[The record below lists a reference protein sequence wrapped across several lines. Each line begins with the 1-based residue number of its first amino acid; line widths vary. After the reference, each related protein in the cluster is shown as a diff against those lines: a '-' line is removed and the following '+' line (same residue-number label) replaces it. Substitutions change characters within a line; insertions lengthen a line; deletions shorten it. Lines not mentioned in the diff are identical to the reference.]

1 MEKELLTIKGNR
13 KVLFPDA
20 LFLYIEWKG
29 NANLKKDEELADII
43 DDLDTEYFPSNKKE
57 SIAQSLPFLTFK
69 QAELLFREIKKR
81 YSEFTLKGIALAS
94 QPMEQ
99 NGRVTRPTTGV
110 PSIEGQPQITPF
122 VITKDYKEL
131 VTPLIEEAHRDKR
144 FEKTTY
150 EGISNFFSGPM
161 GLLPCYAESLGLSLV
176 DMPPYPKPGTIEGEL
191 PNRLMSNKD
200 KHKQSVAGAKKRK
213 EKTGRV
219 YEDEEVGPPSKLP
232 LVLAIGS
239 CTLSVFL
246 LLMLMV
252 YNSNFTRVKKE
263 LVSTTDK
270 VERLTM
276 IQDHEHEIDVMA
288 RYFLSYYYSGD
299 KDKLKAYLDNNDAKF
314 TNPEVATVSS
324 TMLEKV
330 ELVKNEK
337 DTYEVT
343 YVVGTTDEAQKT
355 TVRRVTFNVKKKPSA
370 TQGWVVTSEP
380 TTTAFATPT
389 SPSTETSAENTENK
403 EG

>member
-1 MEKELLTIKGNR
+1 
-13 KVLFPDA
+13 
-20 LFLYIEWKG
+20 
-29 NANLKKDEELADII
+29 
-43 DDLDTEYFPSNKKE
+43 
-57 SIAQSLPFLTFK
+57 
-69 QAELLFREIKKR
+69 
-81 YSEFTLKGIALAS
+81 
-94 QPMEQ
+94 
-99 NGRVTRPTTGV
+99 
-110 PSIEGQPQITPF
+110 
-122 VITKDYKEL
+122 
-131 VTPLIEEAHRDKR
+131 
-144 FEKTTY
+144 
-150 EGISNFFSGPM
+150 M

-232 LVLAIGS
+232 LILAIGS

-263 LVSTTDK
+263 LVATTDK
-270 VERLTM
+270 VARLTM

-389 SPSTETSAENTENK
+389 SPSTETSAENK

>member
-1 MEKELLTIKGNR
+1 
-13 KVLFPDA
+13 
-20 LFLYIEWKG
+20 
-29 NANLKKDEELADII
+29 
-43 DDLDTEYFPSNKKE
+43 
-57 SIAQSLPFLTFK
+57 
-69 QAELLFREIKKR
+69 
-81 YSEFTLKGIALAS
+81 
-94 QPMEQ
+94 
-99 NGRVTRPTTGV
+99 
-110 PSIEGQPQITPF
+110 
-122 VITKDYKEL
+122 
-131 VTPLIEEAHRDKR
+131 
-144 FEKTTY
+144 
-150 EGISNFFSGPM
+150 
-161 GLLPCYAESLGLSLV
+161 
-176 DMPPYPKPGTIEGEL
+176 
-191 PNRLMSNKD
+191 
-200 KHKQSVAGAKKRK
+200 
-213 EKTGRV
+213 
-219 YEDEEVGPPSKLP
+219 
-232 LVLAIGS
+232 
-239 CTLSVFL
+239 
-246 LLMLMV
+246 MV

-263 LVSTTDK
+263 LVAITDK

-288 RYFLSYYYSGD
+288 LYFLSYYYSGD

-389 SPSTETSAENTENK
+389 SPSTETSQLKTRRITYGCEATIEIEQGRSCIPSDMISQSKDWPNEVGSKGWGGDKDK
-403 EG
+403 ELLLASFYAQWDQYLHPTTGVFIAFGFIPEMLSKGIYSFSYAIEKAYLNMFKLFGMFDYISQSDSFVGQVYKWLQIVGIALFVMVTLIRLIMAMAGAPFRYQSSSIIILVTFL

>member
-1 MEKELLTIKGNR
+1 
-13 KVLFPDA
+13 
-20 LFLYIEWKG
+20 
-29 NANLKKDEELADII
+29 
-43 DDLDTEYFPSNKKE
+43 
-57 SIAQSLPFLTFK
+57 
-69 QAELLFREIKKR
+69 
-81 YSEFTLKGIALAS
+81 
-94 QPMEQ
+94 
-99 NGRVTRPTTGV
+99 
-110 PSIEGQPQITPF
+110 
-122 VITKDYKEL
+122 
-131 VTPLIEEAHRDKR
+131 
-144 FEKTTY
+144 
-150 EGISNFFSGPM
+150 
-161 GLLPCYAESLGLSLV
+161 
-176 DMPPYPKPGTIEGEL
+176 
-191 PNRLMSNKD
+191 
-200 KHKQSVAGAKKRK
+200 
-213 EKTGRV
+213 
-219 YEDEEVGPPSKLP
+219 
-232 LVLAIGS
+232 
-239 CTLSVFL
+239 
-246 LLMLMV
+246 MV

-263 LVSTTDK
+263 LVATTDK

-389 SPSTETSAENTENK
+389 SPSSETSAEKTENK